1 VVIHRRTEGS
11 GNKPEACAT
20 VSRRKS
26 DPGTNDLGNSLSPE
40 GKELQVAQTQRTGGT
55 DLGVAQPEQRQ
66 EMVET
71 HMRSLEMQI
80 LNTTTEEEDRGRSKG
95 EDCGTVLEDRDSG
108 CSGVLRTSLV
118 ADYSDSS
125 DSDPGV

>member
-1 VVIHRRTEGS
+1 MCVVIHRKTEGS
-11 GNKPEACAT
+11 GNKPEVCAT
-20 VSRRKS
+20 VTRRNS
-26 DPGTNDLGNSLSPE
+26 DPGTNDLG
-40 GKELQVAQTQRTGGT
+40 KLQVAQRTGGT

-95 EDCGTVLEDRDSG
+95 EDCGTVLEDHDSG